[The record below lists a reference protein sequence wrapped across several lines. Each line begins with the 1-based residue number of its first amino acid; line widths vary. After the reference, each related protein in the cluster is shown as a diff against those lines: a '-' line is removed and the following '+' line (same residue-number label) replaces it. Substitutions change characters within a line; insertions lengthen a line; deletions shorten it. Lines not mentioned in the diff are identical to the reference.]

1 LVDGIWDRRLSE
13 LLSGELDAAK
23 LVLEAVAD
31 SGRDNTT
38 ALLIEVL
45 P

>member
-1 LVDGIWDRRLSE
+1 MARK
-13 LLSGELDAAK
+13 ELDASK

-45 P
+45 